1 MKMKK
6 LAIFAVAAALLTPF
20 GSYAFAAKNC
30 KVASVEGWGLTEA
43 LAKSQA
49 HSLLL
54 LSTGNFPVQN
64 DKFSKPKDECKLT
77 PLGWT
82 CKTTAKVCK
91 K

>member
-6 LAIFAVAAALLTPF
+6 FAILTIAAALLAPF
-20 GSYAFAAKNC
+20 SASAFAAKNC
-30 KVASVEGWGLTEA
+30 KMASVEGWGLTEA

-49 HSLLL
+49 HSILL

-64 DKFSKPKDECKLT
+64 DKFSKPKDDCTLT

-82 CKTTAKVCK
+82 CKTTAKICK

>member
-1 MKMKK
+1 MKK

-20 GSYAFAAKNC
+20 GSSASAAKNC

>member
-6 LAIFAVAAALLTPF
+6 FAILTVATALLAPF
-20 GSYAFAAKNC
+20 STSVFAAKNC
-30 KVASVEGWGLTEA
+30 KVASVEGWGITEA

-49 HSLLL
+49 HSFLL

-64 DKFSKPKDECKLT
+64 DKFSKPKDDCTLT

-91 K
+91 N